1 MTRWPIAMKR
11 RTVAEYLD
19 MSEDSVVKEVSAGR
33 LPMPFKIG
41 GMDHWRKDAIDAAI
55 AHITGGEAVP
65 EYLRRFNERYGE
77 VAQGLAAR

>member
-1 MTRWPIAMKR
+1 MTARWPALMKR

-19 MSEDSVVKEVSAGR
+19 MSEDSVVKEVSAGK
-33 LPMPFKIG
+33 LPASFKIG

-65 EYLRRFNERYGE
+65 EYRRRFNERHGE
-77 VAQGLAAR
+77 AA

>member
-1 MTRWPIAMKR
+1 MTRWPAAMKR

-55 AHITGGEAVP
+55 SHITGGDMVP
-65 EYLRRFNERYGE
+65 EYRRRLNERHGE
-77 VAQGLAAR
+77 AA